1 MYLTML
7 NEQEK
12 IGFYALAHALA
23 QSHEG
28 ISDKERQVLDAS
40 ASEMGIVP
48 PNSVLDVKSAC
59 ATFVSSASKRVAVL
73 ELALL
78 ALVDD
83 DYAAEEQNVMN
94 EVVRAFALNE
104 SQVSR
109 VMGLAEAILA
119 QYRSGKRFIE
129 A

>member
-1 MYLTML
+1 MYLSML

-12 IGFYALAHALA
+12 IGFYSLAHALA
-23 QSHEG
+23 QSHQG
-28 ISDKERQVLDAS
+28 ISDEERNVLVAS
-40 ASEMGIVP
+40 AKEMELTP
-48 PNSVLDVKSAC
+48 PHVVLDVHAAC
-59 ATFVSSASKRVAVL
+59 ATFLSNTSKRVAIL

-83 DYAAEEQNVMN
+83 DYAAEEQIILN
-94 EVVRAFALNE
+94 EVVSAFALSD

-129 A
+129 S

>member
-1 MYLTML
+1 MYLSML

-12 IGFYALAHALA
+12 IGFYSLAHALA
-23 QSHEG
+23 QSHQG
-28 ISDKERQVLDAS
+28 ISDEERNVLVAS
-40 ASEMGIVP
+40 AKEMELTP
-48 PNSVLDVKSAC
+48 PNVVLDVSAAC
-59 ATFVSSASKRVAVL
+59 ATFISNTSKRVAIL

-83 DYAAEEQNVMN
+83 DFAKEEQKIIN
-94 EVVRAFALNE
+94 EVVTAFDFSA